1 MILIKVKII
10 KDAVHGDIEC
20 SELEI
25 KLIDTPQFQR
35 LRNIRQL
42 GLSDLVYPSATHT
55 RYEHCLGTMH
65 LAGKIGHA
73 LNLDQKDL
81 SLIRVSGLLH
91 DIGHLPFSHT
101 LEKVLS
107 NGAGHL
113 HEKNAADII
122 DNDLSDILEEYGI
135 DAGAVKAMILG
146 NGKYGKILSSGV
158 DVDKM
163 DYLVRDSY
171 FTGVAYG
178 VIDLSRLMHISAIK
192 DGTFAFQ
199 EKGLRTIESVI
210 LARFM
215 MFSAVYDYPT
225 KKTAERMVFRALD
238 AMDRRSLNI
247 TKLLKIDEIDFQSA
261 LRQQDGYT
269 KDIIDMIDSR
279 RIFKTASMIRK
290 NDLSSEHVS
299 RCLEIKDNC
308 AQHKRIEDSMAKE
321 IGIPEG
327 YLIIDIMNYPKGIE
341 NINILRYDGTINNL
355 RDISPL
361 SRSLMRQRWQD
372 WKVSFL
378 CPEEYRGK
386 AKEKCKELFLKYLN

>member
-25 KLIDTPQFQR
+25 KLIDSPQFQR

-42 GLSDLVYPSATHT
+42 GLEDLVYPSATHT

-65 LAGKIGHA
+65 ISGKISHA
-73 LNLDQKDL
+73 LNLEQEDIN
-81 SLIRVSGLLH
+81 LIRISGLLH

-107 NGAGHL
+107 NGIGHL
-113 HEKNAADII
+113 HEKNAAGII
-122 DNDLSDILEEYGI
+122 ENDLSDILEEYGI
-135 DAGAVKAMILG
+135 DADTVKAMILG
-146 NGKYGKILSSGV
+146 NGKYGKVLSSGV

-163 DYLVRDSY
+163 DYLIRDSY

-178 VIDLSRLMHISAIK
+178 VIDLSRLMHISAIR
-192 DGTFAFQ
+192 DGIFAFQ

-225 KKTAERMVFRALD
+225 KRSAERMLFRALD

-247 TKLLKIDEIDFQSA
+247 TKLLKIDEVDFKSI

-269 KDIIDMIDSR
+269 KDIIDMMDKR
-279 RIFKTASMIRK
+279 QIFKTSCIIKK
-290 NDLSSEHVS
+290 NDLSQEHVS
-299 RCLEIKDNC
+299 RCLEIKDNS
-308 AQHKRIEDSMAKE
+308 AQHKRIENSMARE
-321 IGIPEG
+321 LGIPEG

-341 NINILRYDGTINNL
+341 NIKILRYDETITNL
-355 RDISPL
+355 KEISPL

-378 CPEEYRGK
+378 CPKEY
-386 AKEKCKELFLKYLN
+386 KEKTKERCKELFLKHLN